1 MKPVVICACTLM
13 LGIGGLTAGVVSQLH
28 VSTGEIQTAA
38 ANTPDAPAGVSLS
51 SQRVADAKSSDPRMV
66 AEHITATPA
75 PRDASRVAVRLAS
88 R

>member
-1 MKPVVICACTLM
+1 MKPVVICVCTLM

-28 VSTGEIQTAA
+28 ASTGETPTAEA
-38 ANTPDAPAGVSLS
+38 TTTIGATA
-51 SQRVADAKSSDPRMV
+51 VADAKSSDPRMV
-66 AEHITATPA
+66 AEHIAATPA